1 MTKVFLGGSR
11 YVSRLNDDVRAR
23 VDVVIEKGLPVV
35 IGDANG
41 ADKAL
46 QAYLNTRGYRN
57 VQVFCS
63 NGRCR
68 NNLGGWEIRA
78 VPTETREASVEF
90 YSAKDLAMAQEA
102 SVGLMVWDGKSVGT
116 LCNVF
121 RLLSQKK
128 KAAVYSVPEKAF
140 RELKTVMDW
149 NEFIRHCKSDV
160 RRKLEERTGVV
171 KGSGRAESAQLS
183 LMARH

>member
-11 YVSRLNDDVRAR
+11 HVSRLNNDVRAR
-23 VDVVIEKGLPVV
+23 IDVIVDKGLPIV

-46 QAYLNTRGYRN
+46 QAYLKTRGYRN
-57 VQVFCS
+57 VRVFYS
-63 NGRCR
+63 GGHCR
-68 NNLGGWEIRA
+68 NNLGEWDVRA
-78 VPTETREASVEF
+78 VPTEVREASVDF

-102 SVGLMVWDGKSVGT
+102 TVGLMVWDGKSVGT

-128 KAAVYSVPEKAF
+128 KAAVYSIPEKSF
-140 RELKTVMDW
+140 RELRTATDW
-149 NEFIRHCKSDV
+149 SEFVRQCKSDV
-160 RRKLEERTGVV
+160 RRKFEERTQAKAAKRVAAG
-171 KGSGRAESAQLS
+171 QLS
-183 LMARH
+183 LISRS

>member
-11 YVSRLNDDVRAR
+11 HVSRLNDDVRSR
-23 VDVVIEKGLPVV
+23 IDIMIEKGLPIV

-63 NGRCR
+63 GGHCR
-68 NNLGGWEIRA
+68 NNLGEWDVRT
-78 VPTETREASVEF
+78 VPTETREASFDF
-90 YSAKDLAMAQEA
+90 YSAKDQAMAQEA
-102 SVGLMVWDGKSVGT
+102 TVGLMLWDGKSVGT

-121 RLLSQKK
+121 RLLSQRK
-128 KAAVYSVPEKAF
+128 KAAVYTVPEKSF
-140 RELKTVMDW
+140 RDLRNAADW
-149 NEFIRHCKSDV
+149 HEFISHCKVDI
-160 RRKLEERTGVV
+160 RRKVEERTDTTRTSKRVT
-171 KGSGRAESAQLS
+171 SPQLS
-183 LMARH
+183 LIGRR